1 MSRPLRPSMPSE
13 AQIEAAFK
21 QAKELMGVT
30 PVIKRIGPDGVEFD
44 YPSDKMHPKWNGK
57 PFAAE

>member
-13 AQIEAAFK
+13 AQVEAAFK
-21 QAKELMGVT
+21 QAVELMGVT

-44 YPSDKMHPKWNGK
+44 YPSDTVHGDWKGK